1 MEGRAGFE
9 PLARYAHL
17 QALTDIRVIGG
28 SARNQLL
35 IEIKASVMN
44 ARHHVIEVEEATALG
59 AAMLAGIAAGIYRS
73 ADEAISSVQRP
84 SHLVE
89 PDPGVVPMYDTLYDD
104 IYRHLYDALRPL
116 HHRLFDLFISTG
128 EGGNT

>member
-1 MEGRAGFE
+1 MTRQIEKTAVHPVNQSASGYPGARATQPQE
-9 PLARYAHL
+9 DRYE
-17 QALTDIRVIGG
+17 R
-28 SARNQLL
+28 
-35 IEIKASVMN
+35 
-44 ARHHVIEVEEATALG
+44 G
-59 AAMLAGIAAGIYRS
+59 AAMLAGMAAGIYRS

-116 HHRLFDLFISTG
+116 HHRLFDLFISTR